1 MNPGD
6 QAEMSGTILAALK
19 LVYVFVMILIPI
31 FLALSFWKN
40 WVKYVRAVFFA
51 KQKYTLLELK
61 IPRGIAKSPL
71 AMEVFITSLFQPGG
85 EGDWITKYWDGSVRS
100 WFTLELVSIDGVVRF
115 FIWSKEKFKD
125 MIETQLYS
133 QFPDIEILDVTDKD
147 YAKAVPFDPE
157 KYQYW
162 GCEFVKNAASHLPIK
177 TYTDYGLHE
186 DPKEEFKI
194 DPITPV
200 IEFLGSLRKGEQA
213 WIQIAIRAHGKDK
226 KKPGTWFEKVDWKHE
241 AAEDIKKRTKRDVK
255 IDKDKPVNPNTM
267 QLTKGE
273 RDAVEAIERN
283 LSKIPFD
290 CSIRAVYVAKTEA
303 FRGTTTAALSGT
315 FRQYGAQNL
324 NGFKTAKAPGV
335 KYPWQDRSG
344 KVVLGQKKS
353 LFNKYRERAFFYEQ
367 FIPTGGSDSS
377 FVMTTEELATI
388 YHFPGDVSKTPTLSR
403 VVAKKVE
410 PPSNLPI

>member
-1 MNPGD
+1 MNFILT
-6 QAEMSGTILAALK
+6 SGIILFAFRVLYLLVSIVVTI
-19 LVYVFVMILIPI
+19 YVIRF
-31 FLALSFWKN
+31 FWKE
-40 WVKYVRAVFFA
+40 WVKYVRAEFFA
-51 KQKYTLLELK
+51 KQKYVVLELR
-61 IPRGIAKSPL
+61 IPKGIAKSPL

-85 EGDWITKYWDGSVRS
+85 EGSWISKYWDGSVRS
-100 WFTLELVSIDGVVRF
+100 WFSLELVSIDGVVRF

-133 QFPDIEILDVTDKD
+133 QFPDIEIQDVTDID

-162 GCEFVKNAASHLPIK
+162 GCEFKKGSASHIPIK
-177 TYTDYGLHE
+177 TYTDYKLNE

-213 WIQIAIRAHGKDK
+213 WIQICIRAHGKDK
-226 KKPGTWFEKVDWKHE
+226 IKPGTWFEKVDWKHE
-241 AAEDIKKRTKRDVK
+241 ASEDLKKKTKRDVK

-267 QLTKGE
+267 SLTKGE
-273 RDAVEAIERN
+273 KDVVEAIERN

-290 CSIRAVYVAKTEA
+290 CGIRAIYLAKEQA
-303 FRGTTTAALSGT
+303 FRPTSIAGLSGS
-315 FRQYGAQNL
+315 FRQYGAQHL
-324 NGFKTAKAPGV
+324 NSFKTDKTPEM

-344 KVVLGQKKS
+344 KKVLKKKKG
-353 LFNKYRERAFFYEQ
+353 LFNKYKARAFFYSEY
-367 FIPTGGSDSS
+367 IPTGYDGDP

-403 VVAKKVE
+403 VVAKKAE
-410 PPSNLPI
+410 PPANLPI

>member
-1 MNPGD
+1 MLE
-6 QAEMSGTILAALK
+6 ALSSSGIILFAFK
-19 LVYVFVMILIPI
+19 LLYLLLAIIIPI
-31 FLALSFWKN
+31 FIAKNFWKA
-40 WVKYVRAVFFA
+40 WVAYVRAGFFS
-51 KQKYTLLELK
+51 KQKYTVLELR
-61 IPRGIAKSPL
+61 IPKGITKSPL

-100 WFTLELVSIDGVVRF
+100 WFSLELASIEGSVRF
-115 FIWSKEKFKD
+115 FIWTKEKFKD

-133 QFPDIEILDVTDKD
+133 QFPDIEILDISDKD

-162 GCEFVKNAASHLPIK
+162 GCEFVKSAASHVPIK
-177 TYTDYGLHE
+177 TYVDFKLHE

-213 WIQIAIRAHGKDK
+213 WIQVCIRAHGKDK
-226 KKPGTWFEKVDWKHE
+226 TKPGTWFDKVDWKHE
-241 AAEDIKKRTKRDVK
+241 ANEDLKKRMKRDVK
-255 IDKDKPVNPNTM
+255 VDKEKPLNPNTM
-267 QLTKGE
+267 QLSKGE
-273 RDAVEAIERN
+273 KEAVDAIEKN

-290 CSIRAVYVAKTEA
+290 CGIRAIYVAKAEA
-303 FRGTTTAALSGT
+303 FRSTSIAGLSGS

-324 NGFKTAKAPGV
+324 NGFKASKVPGM

-344 KVVLGQKKS
+344 KKVLKQKKG
-353 LFNKYRERAFFYEQ
+353 LFGKYQARAFFYEQ
-367 FIPTGGSDSS
+367 FIPTGYSGSP
-377 FVMTTEELATI
+377 FVMTTEELATV
-388 YHFPGDVSKTPTLSR
+388 YHFPGDVSRTPTLSR